1 MEKLFPQC
9 GKLGFRAVIGCLGL
23 FARGCGAKRAAPHVS
38 RNARPTEGPGKTV
51 PDAGG
56 QRTQPRPLR
65 VRRSERPFFSVTRS
79 GVSRAFRRNG
89 GGAREAILIKGL
101 LIIPRG
107 LRDHAAEGRRPDPS
121 PERVRAVGTV
131 PGAVQSPRLAGRP
144 PLSKWPRVSRVAGHS
159 GRVAGGLAVP
169 F

>member
-1 MEKLFPQC
+1 MPLEH
-9 GKLGFRAVIGCLGL
+9 R
-23 FARGCGAKRAAPHVS
+23 R
-38 RNARPTEGPGKTV
+38 ARPTEAAEKTATA
-51 PDAGG
+51 AGG
-56 QRTQPRPLR
+56 QRPQPLPPR
-65 VRRSERPFFSVTRS
+65 VRRRERPFSGREVGVISRS
-79 GVSRAFRRNG
+79 QMRRG
-89 GGAREAILIKGL
+89 HCVRSDALLRGL

-159 GRVAGGLAVP
+159 GRVAGGLAAPLKAVFWAKLGRGGLHRP
-169 F
+169 KSDRF

>member
-1 MEKLFPQC
+1 MENIWPIFPRN
-9 GKLGFRAVIGCLGL
+9 GKTFREFSTQWKNFFHSVENSGLGL
-23 FARGCGAKRAAPHVS
+23 FSVGFRLFSGGCGAKRAAPHVS

-89 GGAREAILIKGL
+89 GGAREAILIGGL
-101 LIIPRG
+101 LKIPRG
-107 LRDHAAEGRRPDPS
+107 LRGHAAECRQARPQSRTRPRGRD
-121 PERVRAVGTV
+121 G
-131 PGAVQSPRLAGRP
+131 AGRGP
-144 PLSKWPRVSRVAGHS
+144 ESAP
-159 GRVAGGLAVP
+159 GR
-169 F
+169 

>member
-159 GRVAGGLAVP
+159 GRVAGGLAAP